1 MLMLMPTTA
10 PLATMVW
17 DTPTTD
23 SMDSDP
29 MLPLPMATGLMA
41 MPPPTPMV
49 PAGILARGLL
59 RLRLS
64 LRPMLM
70 LTTAP
75 LATTVLDTP
84 TTDSMDT
91 GPMPPPLPTAMALG
105 LMAMPAPTPMVP
117 TGISARG
124 LLRLRLSPRLMLM
137 LTTTALLATL
147 VWDTPTTDTMDTGPM
162 LPLPTPGLLATP
174 PPTPTTMVPTTISA
188 RGLLMLSL
196 RPMLMLM
203 PTTAPLAT
211 LVWDTP
217 TTDTTDSGPMLPLP
231 TPGL

>member
-1 MLMLMPTTA
+1 MG
-10 PLATMVW
+10 MVW
-17 DTPTTD
+17 DTD
-23 SMDSDP
+23 S
-29 MLPLPMATGLMA
+29 T
-41 MPPPTPMV
+41 
-49 PAGILARGLL
+49 
-59 RLRLS
+59 
-64 LRPMLM
+64 
-70 LTTAP
+70 
-75 LATTVLDTP
+75 
-84 TTDSMDT
+84 DT

-137 LTTTALLATL
+137 LTTALLATL

-174 PPTPTTMVPTTISA
+174 PPMPTTMVPTTISA

-217 TTDTTDSGPMLPLP
+217 TTDSMDSDPMLPLP
-231 TPGL
+231 MATGL

>member
-1 MLMLMPTTA
+1 MG
-10 PLATMVW
+10 MVW

-29 MLPLPMATGLMA
+29 MLPLPTATGLMA

-49 PAGILARGLL
+49 PTGILARGLL

-75 LATTVLDTP
+75 LATTVLDMP

-117 TGISARG
+117 TG
-124 LLRLRLSPRLMLM
+124 
-137 LTTTALLATL
+137 
-147 VWDTPTTDTMDTGPM
+147 
-162 LPLPTPGLLATP
+162 
-174 PPTPTTMVPTTISA
+174 ISA

-231 TPGL
+231 LATGLMAMPPPTPTTMVPTTILARGLLMLSLRLMLMLLTIAPLATMVWDTPTTDSMDTGPMPPPLPTAMA

>member
-1 MLMLMPTTA
+1 
-10 PLATMVW
+10 
-17 DTPTTD
+17 
-23 SMDSDP
+23 
-29 MLPLPMATGLMA
+29 
-41 MPPPTPMV
+41 
-49 PAGILARGLL
+49 
-59 RLRLS
+59 
-64 LRPMLM
+64 
-70 LTTAP
+70 
-75 LATTVLDTP
+75 
-84 TTDSMDT
+84 MDT

-137 LTTTALLATL
+137 LLTTALLATP
-147 VWDTPTTDTMDTGPM
+147 VWDTPTTDTTATGPM

-174 PPTPTTMVPTTISA
+174 PLTPTTMVPTTISA

-217 TTDTTDSGPMLPLP
+217 TTDTMDTGPMLPLP
-231 TPGL
+231 LATGLTAMPPPTPTTMVPTTISARGLLMLSLRPMLMLMLTTAPLATMVWDTPTTDSM

>member
-1 MLMLMPTTA
+1 
-10 PLATMVW
+10 
-17 DTPTTD
+17 
-23 SMDSDP
+23 
-29 MLPLPMATGLMA
+29 
-41 MPPPTPMV
+41 MV
-49 PAGILARGLL
+49 PTGILARGLL

-124 LLRLRLSPRLMLM
+124 LLMLSPRLMLM
-137 LTTTALLATL
+137 PTTSPLATM
-147 VWDTPTTDTMDTGPM
+147 VWDTPTTDSMDTGPM
-162 LPLPTPGLLATP
+162 PPPLPTAMALGLTATP
-174 PPTPTTMVPTTISA
+174 PPTPMADTFIEQ
-188 RGLLMLSL
+188 LILSSKTQQSKAS
-196 RPMLMLM
+196 RYQP
-203 PTTAPLAT
+203 
-211 LVWDTP
+211 
-217 TTDTTDSGPMLPLP
+217 
-231 TPGL
+231 